1 MILAIACA
9 TVVLS
14 PTGYVPAATD
24 VVVMEVDVAG
34 SRP

>member
-9 TVVLS
+9 NVVLS
-14 PTGYVPAATD
+14 PTGFVPGATD
-24 VVVMEVDVAG
+24 VVVMEVDRAG